1 MKLRICANEGIH
13 FYLEVIFKIRNK
25 PVKCTLNMS
34 KMISTDAGINKE
46 RYPPLTVQ
54 AADIQSLSLLYWK
67 LPRK

>member
-34 KMISTDAGINKE
+34 KMTITDAGINKE
-46 RYPPLTVQ
+46 RYPPLTV
-54 AADIQSLSLLYWK
+54 
-67 LPRK
+67 